1 MEVRM
6 TDKRQPRQEK
16 NPVGAAILS
25 AFFPGLGL
33 IYVGNTIKAVA
44 YMVIFACLI
53 VLEVKAH
60 NHEHIVFGLMIA
72 GFYIF
77 QIFDSFEE
85 ARKVDYKE
93 VKEKVG
99 FEMESSLFAGV
110 TILVI
115 GIVFQLASL
124 NIIRYRDITRLWPL
138 VLIAL
143 GGKFIYT
150 YAQESKVKSDSLG
163 GNNE

>member
-1 MEVRM
+1 M
-6 TDKRQPRQEK
+6 TDNRQPIQEK

-25 AFFPGLGL
+25 AFFPGLGM
-33 IYVGNTIKAVA
+33 IYVGNTIKALA

-53 VLEVKAH
+53 VLQVKAH

-85 ARKVDYKE
+85 ARNVHQKTVE
-93 VKEKVG
+93 ERSG
-99 FEMESSLFAGV
+99 FGAESSLFAGV
-110 TILVI
+110 SILLI
-115 GIVFQLASL
+115 GVVFQLASL
-124 NIIRYRDITRLWPL
+124 NVIRYRDITRLWPL

-150 YAQESKVKSDSLG
+150 YLQESRSKSDTLG